1 LGPKNVIGAF
11 GELHPRTLEAVG
23 SEGPVAGFELF
34 LNDIS
39 APKLRSTRAKPKL
52 VLSEFMP
59 TQRDFAFLADQS
71 VKAADIVKAAA
82 AAEHAL
88 VAHVDV
94 LRRRGDEIDAAAARS
109 SPKLKRKPARASEDR
124 TLRTTLLAF
133 FTAALVVVSGQ
144 SKATPRNIDECEKIQ
159 AADAY
164 NLCLASFGPV
174 ARGHHALADGDVGG
188 KQEETVSSVS
198 RHVEAA
204 AVGRSRHGHRHAFRR
219 GSSLHRWARH
229 SSGHRTR
236 AVFRVKHGH
245 HTAMAFSVV

>member
-1 LGPKNVIGAF
+1 LTPQ
-11 GELHPRTLEAVG
+11 L
-23 SEGPVAGFELF
+23 
-34 LNDIS
+34 
-39 APKLRSTRAKPKL
+39 
-52 VLSEFMP
+52 
-59 TQRDFAFLADQS
+59 
-71 VKAADIVKAAA
+71 
-82 AAEHAL
+82 
-88 VAHVDV
+88 
-94 LRRRGDEIDAAAARS
+94 ARS
-109 SPKLKRKPARASEDR
+109 SPTSLRKLARASEDR
-124 TLRTTLLAF
+124 TLRTILLAF
-133 FTAALVVVSGQ
+133 STAALIVVSGQ

-174 ARGHHALADGDVGG
+174 ARGHQAFADGVGGG

-219 GSSLHRWARH
+219 GSSRHRWARH